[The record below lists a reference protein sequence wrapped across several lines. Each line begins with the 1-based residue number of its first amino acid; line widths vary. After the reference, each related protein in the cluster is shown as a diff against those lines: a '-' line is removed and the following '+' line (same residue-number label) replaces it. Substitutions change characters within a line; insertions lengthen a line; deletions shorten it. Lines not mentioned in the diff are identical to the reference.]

1 MNAATLQDNEEQA
14 ALSPILK
21 GFPQIAPLSGDI
33 ADVWKTTLSECL
45 RANIT
50 SESPTSIERWNKII
64 DKSAEVAKK
73 MMELKMLLNEEPN
86 P

>member
-1 MNAATLQDNEEQA
+1 MNAATLQENEVQA
-14 ALSPILK
+14 ALSPSPN
-21 GFPQIAPLSGDI
+21 GFPQEAPLSGDI

-73 MMELKMLLNEEPN
+73 IIELKMMLNEEPN